1 MVIII
6 PPVTVAKLVGLQ
18 RKAKE
23 FKSSEWGVA
32 WKGHQVDAELIGDK
46 EIIERL
52 NVQRM
57 RTILKL
63 ENYLKSSGTSY

>member
-32 WKGHQVDAELIGDK
+32 WKGHQVDAELIGDQ
-46 EIIERL
+46 EITAFNNTGFNSQPRHS
-52 NVQRM
+52 VA
-57 RTILKL
+57 
-63 ENYLKSSGTSY
+63 